1 MINLID
7 VNDNFNKNKNFII
20 DVFINYYGSDY
31 SDIIKRRLDNVL
43 FDFSSTP
50 EEDYKF
56 MVEHDNQITDL
67 SKLLIKLRYK
77 NYEKIQKKSK
87 QLIMK
92 PLVESIQCLLMN
104 NLEKID
110 IESESFLSLFMD
122 KNINGGCIDAFSSK
136 SIALL
141 NKYDVVDSL
150 KESILNNQNEFRK
163 NMEVL
168 GINLENLNAESVD
181 NFIRYRKKI
190 QTEYKKKIV
199 KESKYGKSLYKE
211 IKMKFGVKL
220 TPEELSLIALREY
233 AWAGHYKYVKSENN
247 VIYHQIIKVPLL
259 HLINI
264 GIKGLD
270 VNIIHELI
278 HKVETNGDFVG
289 IAIHDYRNINNIINE
304 IRTQN
309 LAIKI
314 TKELHKLG
322 IYMYD
327 NPDDYTVEGDSTYEL
342 LFPLIQNFI
351 NEYEEI
357 FSSCA
362 INNTPNK
369 LFEYFGEDWKE
380 FSEQIDYIYYE
391 HMKYF
396 LGTNNIP
403 YINSND
409 KITELINNMN
419 SFKKR
424 GVKNV

>member
-1 MINLID
+1 MINLINISD
-7 VNDNFNKNKNFII
+7 SFNKNKNFII
-20 DVFINYYGSDY
+20 NILINYYGYEY
-31 SDIIKRRLDNVL
+31 SDIIKERLENVL

-56 MVEHDNQITDL
+56 LKLHETQIDSL
-67 SKLLIKLRYK
+67 SKFFIIERYR
-77 NYEKIQKKSK
+77 NFRKIQNESK

-92 PLVESIQCLLMN
+92 PLIYSIQCLLMN
-104 NLEKID
+104 GLDKID
-110 IESESFLSLFMD
+110 VESEKFLTLFMD
-122 KNINGGCIDAFSSK
+122 KNLNGGCIDAFSSK

-141 NKYDVVDSL
+141 NKYDAVDSL
-150 KESILNNQNEFRK
+150 KESILNDQNEFRK
-163 NMEVL
+163 NMEIL
-168 GINLENLNAESVD
+168 GINFENLNTENVD
-181 NFIRYRKKI
+181 NFIEYRKKL
-190 QTEYKKKIV
+190 QTIYKKNIV
-199 KESKYGKSLYKE
+199 KKSKYGKNMYKE
-211 IKMKFGVKL
+211 IRKKFGVEL
-220 TPEELSLIALREY
+220 TPEELSFIALTEN
-233 AWAGHYKYVKSENN
+233 AWAGYIYAGSKNN
-247 VIYHQIIKVPLL
+247 VTYHQIIKIPLL

-264 GIKGLD
+264 DVKGLD

-278 HKVETNGDFVG
+278 HKIETNGDYVG
-289 IAIHDYRNINNIINE
+289 ISIHDENRTNNIINE

-314 TKELHKLG
+314 TKQLHKIG
-322 IYMYD
+322 IFIYD
-327 NPDDYTVEGDSTYEL
+327 NPDDYNVEGECTYEA
-342 LFPLIQNFI
+342 LFPLTQNFI

-362 INNTPNK
+362 INNTPNE

-409 KITELINNMN
+409 KITKLINNMN
-419 SFKKR
+419 SFKRR

>member
-1 MINLID
+1 MINLINISD
-7 VNDNFNKNKNFII
+7 SFNKNKNFII
-20 DVFINYYGSDY
+20 NILINYYGKEY
-31 SDIIKRRLDNVL
+31 SDIIKERLENVF

-56 MVEHDNQITDL
+56 LKLHETQIDSL
-67 SKLLIKLRYK
+67 SKFFIIERYR
-77 NYEKIQKKSK
+77 NFRKIQNESK

-92 PLVESIQCLLMN
+92 PLIYSIQCLLMN
-104 NLEKID
+104 DLDKID
-110 IESESFLSLFMD
+110 VESEKFLTLFMD
-122 KNINGGCIDAFSSK
+122 KNLNGGCIDAFSSK

-141 NKYDVVDSL
+141 NKYDAVDSL
-150 KESILNNQNEFRK
+150 KESILNDQNEFRK
-163 NMEVL
+163 NMEIL
-168 GINLENLNAESVD
+168 GINFENLNTENVD
-181 NFIRYRKKI
+181 NFIEYRKKL
-190 QTEYKKKIV
+190 QTIYKKNIV
-199 KESKYGKSLYKE
+199 KKSKYGKNMYKE
-211 IKMKFGVKL
+211 IRKKFGVEL
-220 TPEELSLIALREY
+220 TLEELNFIALLENAWSGYIY
-233 AWAGHYKYVKSENN
+233 AGSENN
-247 VIYHQIIKVPLL
+247 VTYSQIIKIPLL

-264 GIKGLD
+264 DVKGLD

-278 HKVETNGDFVG
+278 HKIETNGDYVG
-289 IAIHDYRNINNIINE
+289 ISIHDENRTNNIINE

-314 TKELHKLG
+314 TKQLHKIG
-322 IYMYD
+322 IFIYD
-327 NPDDYTVEGDSTYEL
+327 NPDDYNVEGECAYEA
-342 LFPLIQNFI
+342 LFPLTQNFI

-362 INNTPNK
+362 INNTPNE

-409 KITELINNMN
+409 KITKLINNMN
-419 SFKKR
+419 SFKRR